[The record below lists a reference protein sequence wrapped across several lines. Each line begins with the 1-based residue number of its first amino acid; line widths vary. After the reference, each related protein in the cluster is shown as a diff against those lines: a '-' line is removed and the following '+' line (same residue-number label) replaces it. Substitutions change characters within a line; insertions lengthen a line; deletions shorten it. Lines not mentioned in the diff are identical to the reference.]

1 VVFKMDWQHYVMSYP
16 DLVQNYE
23 EHWKHKGVS
32 VEEFGQMHARNDPG
46 RMDSYQQS
54 MSGGGGGGGGY
65 SGGGGGQAQAAED
78 AYRQEIARQE
88 QAAKDAEAK
97 RKAETNKNNK
107 EINSKF
113 DERSKQFDEYGNK
126 LYEHNE
132 GLYNDAADDARGEV
146 NYALARSGQSGGTA
160 GVDSRTSFEDS
171 YQKGLTN
178 LRSGSTSAANQLK
191 SQDNGMRNNLLQ
203 ASSAGSYNS
212 AMSNNLT
219 GVPQN
224 MSQLNAGVGNQF
236 QSLLGGIGGASMRG
250 KNPFGGY

>member
-1 VVFKMDWQHYVMSYP
+1 MDWQHYVTSYP
-16 DLVQNYE
+16 DLVEAYE
-23 EHWKHKGVS
+23 QQWKHKGVS
-32 VEEFGQMHARNDPG
+32 VEEFGQMHVNNDPG
-46 RMDSYQQS
+46 RLQHYQQNVIGG
-54 MSGGGGGGGGY
+54 SGGGGGS
-65 SGGGGGQAQAAED
+65 SGGGGGSAQAAED

-88 QAAKDAEAK
+88 QKAKEAEAK
-97 RKAETNKNNK
+97 RKAEIDKNNK
-107 EINSKF
+107 EINSTF
-113 DERSKQFDEYGNK
+113 DKRAGQFDEYGNK

-132 GLYNDAADDARGEV
+132 GLYNDAADDARNEV

-160 GVDSRTSFEDS
+160 GIDSLSSFEDT

-191 SQDNGMRNNLLQ
+191 AQDNSMRNNLLQ
-203 ASSAGSYNS
+203 SSAAGSYNS
-212 AMSNNLT
+212 AMSRSLT

-224 MSQLNAGVGNQF
+224 MTQLNAGVGNQF